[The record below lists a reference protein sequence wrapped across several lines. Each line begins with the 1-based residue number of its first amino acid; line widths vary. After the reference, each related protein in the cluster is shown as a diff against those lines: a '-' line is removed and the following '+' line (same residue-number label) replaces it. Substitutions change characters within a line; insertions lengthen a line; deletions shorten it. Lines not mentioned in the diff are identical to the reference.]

1 MITVRE
7 TLMGL
12 ANTDADR
19 ELISLWM
26 DQESDAHSAR
36 RRAWEEVSRRRA
48 PGLLERRRA
57 W

>member
-19 ELISLWM
+19 ELMSLWM
-26 DQESDAHSAR
+26 DQDSDPHSAR
-36 RRAWEEVSRRRA
+36 RRAWEEISRRRQ
-48 PGLLERRRA
+48 PGMPDWRRT